1 MTMDTEKTTPIVE
14 NAQIVE
20 DKTKEEL
27 EKVAAEYA
35 DKDPEMAEDLK
46 KLSKSR
52 LSLESFNEYMR
63 LRNEQD
69 KFDAMPENEKRH
81 REKVLAKRRKANKH
95 AKKMRKL
102 NRKR

>member
-1 MTMDTEKTTPIVE
+1 M
-14 NAQIVE
+14 
-20 DKTKEEL
+20 
-27 EKVAAEYA
+27 A
-35 DKDPEMAEDLK
+35 DDLK
-46 KLSKSR
+46 KLAKSR

-69 KFDAMPENEKRH
+69 KLDAMPVNEKRH
-81 REKVLAKRRKANKH
+81 REKVLAKRRKANKN

>member
-1 MTMDTEKTTPIVE
+1 MDKDSSTNTVE
-14 NAQIVE
+14 NAEIIE
-20 DKTKEEL
+20 DKTQAEL

-35 DKDPEMAEDLK
+35 DKDPAMAGDLK
-46 KLSKSR
+46 KLAKSR
-52 LSLESFNEYMR
+52 LSLESFNEYIR

-69 KFDAMPENEKRH
+69 MIDALPTNEKRR
-81 REKVLAKRRKANKH
+81 REKVLAKRRKASKN

>member
-1 MTMDTEKTTPIVE
+1 MDTEKSTAPVE

-63 LRNEQD
+63 LRAAQD
-69 KFDAMPENEKRH
+69 KLDTMPENEKRR
-81 REKVLAKRRKANKH
+81 REKILAKRRKANKV

>member
-1 MTMDTEKTTPIVE
+1 MDTEKSTAPVE

-63 LRNEQD
+63 LRAAQD
-69 KFDAMPENEKRH
+69 KLDAMPENEKRR
-81 REKVLAKRRKANKH
+81 REKILAKRRKANKV

>member
-1 MTMDTEKTTPIVE
+1 MDKDSSTNTVE
-14 NAQIVE
+14 NAEIIE
-20 DKTKEEL
+20 DKTQAEL

-35 DKDPEMAEDLK
+35 DKDPAMAGDLK
-46 KLSKSR
+46 KLAKSR
-52 LSLESFNEYMR
+52 LSLESFNEYIR

-69 KFDAMPENEKRH
+69 MIDALSTNEKRR
-81 REKVLAKRRKANKH
+81 REKVLAKRRKASKN

>member
-1 MTMDTEKTTPIVE
+1 MNIEKNTNAVE

-20 DKTKEEL
+20 DKTQAEL

-35 DKDPEMAEDLK
+35 DKDPAMADDLK
-46 KLSKSR
+46 KLAKSR

-69 KFDAMPENEKRH
+69 RIDALPANEKRH
-81 REKVLAKRRKANKH
+81 REKVLAKRRKANKN

>member
-1 MTMDTEKTTPIVE
+1 MDTEKNNDAVE
-14 NAQIVE
+14 NAQIIE
-20 DKTKEEL
+20 DKTTEEL
-27 EKVAAEYA
+27 EKIAEEYA
-35 DKDPEMAEDLK
+35 DKDPAMAEDLK

-69 KFDAMPENEKRH
+69 KLVAMPVNEKRH
-81 REKVLAKRRKANKH
+81 RAKVLEQRRKARKN

-102 NRKR
+102 NRKH

>member
-1 MTMDTEKTTPIVE
+1 MDTEKSTALAE

-63 LRNEQD
+63 LRATQD
-69 KFDAMPENEKRH
+69 KFDAMSENEKRR
-81 REKVLAKRRKANKH
+81 REKILAKRRKANKV

>member
-1 MTMDTEKTTPIVE
+1 MDKDSSTNTVE
-14 NAQIVE
+14 NAEIIK
-20 DKTKEEL
+20 DKTQAEL

-35 DKDPEMAEDLK
+35 DKDPAMAGDLK
-46 KLSKSR
+46 KFAKSR
-52 LSLESFNEYMR
+52 LSLESFNEYIR

-69 KFDAMPENEKRH
+69 MIDALPTNEKRR
-81 REKVLAKRRKANKH
+81 REIVLAKRRKASKN

>member
-1 MTMDTEKTTPIVE
+1 MDIEKAESAVE
-14 NAQIVE
+14 TAQIVE

-27 EKVAAEYA
+27 EKVAVEYA

-69 KFDAMPENEKRH
+69 KLDTMPANEKRH
-81 REKVLAKRRKANKH
+81 REKVLAKRRKANKN

-102 NRKR
+102 NRKK

>member
-1 MTMDTEKTTPIVE
+1 MDIENTAPIVE
-14 NAQIVE
+14 NAQTDE

-35 DKDPEMAEDLK
+35 NKDPEMAEDLK

-63 LRNEQD
+63 LRNKQN
-69 KFDAMPENEKRH
+69 KIYALSANERRH
-81 REKVLAKRRKANKH
+81 REKVLAKRRKANKQ

-102 NRKR
+102 NKRR